1 MEYAYVNGPMIRSLR
16 TDLGL
21 SQEDLA
27 RVAGVKLNTIS
38 RMEVHP
44 EHDPKTST
52 VAKVANALGVKD

>member
-27 RVAGVKLNTIS
+27 SCRGEAQHDQSDGGVSSRTRPQPPLLPKLPT
-38 RMEVHP
+38 P
-44 EHDPKTST
+44 
-52 VAKVANALGVKD
+52 